1 MGYNNYGDYMKDN
14 FLIQGMSCAACSA
27 RLEKVL
33 SRQDG
38 VSRANVNLSSNRAR
52 VIYDENVISRDDIL
66 AVISRAGFTGY
77 YQESRDIEKE
87 RELREKEIK
96 TLKRDFLISLIFAL
110 PLFSVMF
117 LHMAHIQVFYADA
130 RWQFAFATLVQIFGG
145 HRFYKGAISSLR
157 SKTFNMDVLVSM
169 GTTAAYLYSIYNM
182 FIDNPHLYFESS
194 AVIITLVL
202 LGKLMEAKAKAKT
215 NEAVDKLQSLK
226 VDEVTVIREGE
237 EKTISIDELEIDD
250 IVLVR
255 PGERLASD
263 GVITEGEASINE
275 AMITGESLPVN
286 KTIGEAVIG
295 STVNGP
301 STFKFKVTK
310 VGEDTT
316 LANIIRMVD
325 DAASSKAPVQRMADK
340 IANIFVPSV
349 MAIAF
354 LTFLIYTIFKDAN
367 TGIINAISVLVI
379 ACPCSLGLATPT
391 AIMVATG
398 RAAQS
403 GVLIKSGEVLEA
415 NAKVD
420 AVCFDKTGTLTEGEL
435 SLTKFINTSNISDK
449 DILRYAYSAENQSE
463 HLISEAIS
471 SFAKDKGIEYHE
483 ADEFEAIHSKGVRA
497 KLDNKEI
504 ILSNERYFDELG
516 INYDK
521 ALMKE
526 LLDEGATVIVMA
538 IDGKAVS
545 YFAIEDS
552 LRNDSKEAI
561 AKIKSMG
568 IKTYMLTG
576 DNDIVAK
583 NVAQKL
589 GIDEFR
595 AELLPEDKL
604 KAIEEIKKSCAK
616 LAMVGDGVNDAPS
629 LASSDVGYSI
639 ASGTDVALEASDIS
653 LLNNSIGGVQRAL
666 ELSRAAMKIIK
677 ENLFWAFFYN
687 VVGIPFAILGLLTP
701 MLAGT
706 AMAFSSVCVV
716 TNSLRLRYK

>member
-1 MGYNNYGDYMKDN
+1 MKDN

-286 KTIGEAVIG
+286 KTIGEVVIG

-420 AVCFDKTGTLTEGEL
+420 AVCFDKTGTLTEGKL
-435 SLTKFINTSNISDK
+435 SLTKFINTSNISDR

-471 SFAKDKGIEYHE
+471 SFAKDKGIEYNE

-552 LRNDSKEAI
+552 LRSDSKEAI

-653 LLNNSIGGVQRAL
+653 LLNNSISGVQRAL

>member
-1 MGYNNYGDYMKDN
+1 MKDN

-398 RAAQS
+398 RAAQG

-420 AVCFDKTGTLTEGEL
+420 AVCFDKTGTLTEGKL

-471 SFAKDKGIEYHE
+471 SYVRDKGIEYLE

-552 LRNDSKEAI
+552 LRSDSKEAI

-666 ELSRAAMKIIK
+666 ELSRAAIKIIK

>member
-1 MGYNNYGDYMKDN
+1 MKDN

-87 RELREKEIK
+87 RKLREKEIK

-117 LHMAHIQVFYADA
+117 LHMADIHVFYADA

-340 IANIFVPSV
+340 IANVFVPSV

-398 RAAQS
+398 RAAQG

-420 AVCFDKTGTLTEGEL
+420 AVCFDKTGTLTEGKL

-552 LRNDSKEAI
+552 LRSDSKEAI

>member
-1 MGYNNYGDYMKDN
+1 MKDN

-96 TLKRDFLISLIFAL
+96 SLKRDFIISLIFAL

-117 LHMAHIQVFYADA
+117 FHMAGIHVFYADA

-182 FIDNPHLYFESS
+182 SIANPHLYFESS

-202 LGKLMEAKAKAKT
+202 LGKLMEAKAKDKT

-226 VDEVTVIREGE
+226 VDEVTVIRGGE
-237 EKTISIDELEIDD
+237 EKTISIDELDIDD
-250 IVLVR
+250 VVLVR

-263 GVITEGEASINE
+263 GVIIEGEASINE
-275 AMITGESLPVN
+275 AMITGESLPVS
-286 KTIGEAVIG
+286 KAVGDAVIG

-325 DAASSKAPVQRMADK
+325 DAASSKAPVQRLADK
-340 IANIFVPSV
+340 IANIFVPAV

-403 GVLIKSGEVLEA
+403 GILIKSGEVLEA

-420 AVCFDKTGTLTEGEL
+420 AVCFDKTGTLTEGKL
-435 SLTKFINTSNISDK
+435 ALTKFINTSSLSDRE
-449 DILRYAYSAENQSE
+449 ILRYAYSAENQSE

-471 SFAKDKGIEYHE
+471 SYARDKSIEYAE

-538 IDGKAVS
+538 IDRQTVS

-552 LRNDSKEAI
+552 LRSDSKEAI
-561 AKIKSMG
+561 AKIKAMG

-576 DNDIVAK
+576 DNSTVAK

-629 LASSDVGYSI
+629 LASSDVGYSV

-653 LLNNSIGGVQRAL
+653 LLNNSIGGVARAL

>member
-1 MGYNNYGDYMKDN
+1 MKDN

-263 GVITEGEASINE
+263 GVIVEGEASINE

-398 RAAQS
+398 RAAQG

-420 AVCFDKTGTLTEGEL
+420 AVCFDKTGTLTEGKL

-552 LRNDSKEAI
+552 LRSDSKEAI

>member
-1 MGYNNYGDYMKDN
+1 MKDN

-66 AVISRAGFTGY
+66 TVISRAGFTGY

-340 IANIFVPSV
+340 IANVFVPSV

-420 AVCFDKTGTLTEGEL
+420 AVCFDKTGTLTEGKL

-653 LLNNSIGGVQRAL
+653 LLNNSISGVQRAL

>member
-1 MGYNNYGDYMKDN
+1 MKDN

-52 VIYDENVISRDDIL
+52 VIYDENLISRDDIL

-77 YQESRDIEKE
+77 YQESRDIAKE

-96 TLKRDFLISLIFAL
+96 TLKRDFIISLVFAL

-117 LHMAHIQVFYADA
+117 LHMAGVHVFYADPW
-130 RWQFAFATLVQIFGG
+130 WQFAFATLVQIFGG

-182 FIDNPHLYFESS
+182 FISNPHLYFESS

-215 NEAVDKLQSLK
+215 NEAVDKLQNLK
-226 VDEVTVIREGE
+226 VDTLTVIKDGT
-237 EKTISIDELEIDD
+237 EKTINIDELEVDD

-255 PGERLASD
+255 PGERVASD
-263 GVITEGEASINE
+263 GVIIEGEASINE

-286 KTIGEAVIG
+286 KTVGDAVIG

-403 GVLIKSGEVLEA
+403 GILIKSGEVLEA

-420 AVCFDKTGTLTEGEL
+420 AVCFDKTGTLTEGKL
-435 SLTKFINTSNISDK
+435 ALTKFINKSSMSDA
-449 DILRYAYSAENQSE
+449 DILKYAYSAENQSE

-471 SFAKDKGIEYHE
+471 SYARDRGVSYIE

-497 KLDNKEI
+497 KLDGKEI

-516 INYDK
+516 IAYDK
-521 ALMKE
+521 DIMKE

-538 IDGKAVS
+538 VDKSAVA

-552 LRNDSKEAI
+552 LRSDSKEAI
-561 AKIKSMG
+561 AKIKAMG

-576 DNDIVAK
+576 DNSTVAR
-583 NVAQKL
+583 NVSHKL
-589 GIDEFR
+589 GIDDFR

-604 KAIEEIKKSCAK
+604 KAIEEIKGECTK

-653 LLNNSIGGVQRAL
+653 LLNNSIFGVVRAL

-687 VVGIPFAILGLLTP
+687 VVGIPFAMLGLLTP

>member
-1 MGYNNYGDYMKDN
+1 MKDN

-96 TLKRDFLISLIFAL
+96 SLKRDFIISLIFAL

-117 LHMAHIQVFYADA
+117 FHMAGIHVFYADA

-182 FIDNPHLYFESS
+182 SIANPHLYFESS

-202 LGKLMEAKAKAKT
+202 LGKLMEAKAKDKT

-226 VDEVTVIREGE
+226 VDEVTVIRDGE
-237 EKTISIDELEIDD
+237 EKTISIDELDIDD
-250 IVLVR
+250 VVLVR

-263 GVITEGEASINE
+263 GVIIDGEASINE

-286 KTIGEAVIG
+286 KTVGDAVIG

-325 DAASSKAPVQRMADK
+325 DAASSKAPVQRLADK
-340 IANIFVPSV
+340 IANIFVPAV

-403 GVLIKSGEVLEA
+403 GILIKSGEVLEA

-420 AVCFDKTGTLTEGEL
+420 AVCFDKTGTLTEGKL
-435 SLTKFINTSNISDK
+435 ALTKFINTSSLSDRE
-449 DILRYAYSAENQSE
+449 ILRYAYSAENQSE

-471 SFAKDKGIEYHE
+471 SYARDKSIEYAE

-538 IDGKAVS
+538 IDRKAVS

-552 LRNDSKEAI
+552 LRSDSKEAI
-561 AKIKSMG
+561 AKIKAMG

-576 DNDIVAK
+576 DNSTVAK

-589 GIDEFR
+589 GIDDFR

-629 LASSDVGYSI
+629 LASADVGYSI

-653 LLNNSIGGVQRAL
+653 LLNNSIGGVARAL

>member
-1 MGYNNYGDYMKDN
+1 MKDN

-403 GVLIKSGEVLEA
+403 GVLIKSGEVLET

-420 AVCFDKTGTLTEGEL
+420 AVCFDKTGTLTEGKL

-552 LRNDSKEAI
+552 LRSDSKEAI

>member
-1 MGYNNYGDYMKDN
+1 MKDN

-157 SKTFNMDVLVSM
+157 SKTFNMDVLVFM

-263 GVITEGEASINE
+263 GVIVEGEASINE

-354 LTFLIYTIFKDAN
+354 LTFLIYTIFKDVN

-420 AVCFDKTGTLTEGEL
+420 AVCFDKTGTLTEGKL

-552 LRNDSKEAI
+552 LRSDSKEAI

-653 LLNNSIGGVQRAL
+653 LLNNSISGVQRAL

>member
-1 MGYNNYGDYMKDN
+1 MKDN

-38 VSRANVNLSSNRAR
+38 ISKANVNLSSNRAR

-420 AVCFDKTGTLTEGEL
+420 AVCFDKTGTLTEGKL

-552 LRNDSKEAI
+552 LRSDSKEAI

-653 LLNNSIGGVQRAL
+653 LLNNSISGVQRAL

>member
-1 MGYNNYGDYMKDN
+1 MKDN

-38 VSRANVNLSSNRAR
+38 VNKANVNLSSNRAR
-52 VIYDENVISRDDIL
+52 VIYDPDLISREDIL
-66 AVISRAGFTGY
+66 SVIDRAGFTGY
-77 YQESRDIEKE
+77 YQETRDVEKE
-87 RELREKEIK
+87 KALREKEIK
-96 TLKRDFLISLIFAL
+96 TLKRDFIISLIFTL
-110 PLFSVMF
+110 PLFSIMF
-117 LHMAHIQVFYADA
+117 LNMMGINVFYQDPN
-130 RWQFAFATLVQIFGG
+130 WQLAFATLVQIFGG

-182 FIDNPHLYFESS
+182 FTNKGHLYFESS
-194 AVIITLVL
+194 AVIVTLVL
-202 LGKLMEAKAKAKT
+202 LGKLMEARAKAKT

-226 VDEVTVIREGE
+226 VDELTVIKDGV
-237 EKTISIDELEIDD
+237 EKTIGIDELELDD

-255 PGERLASD
+255 AGERIASD
-263 GVITEGEASINE
+263 GIIIEGEASINE
-275 AMITGESLPVN
+275 AMITGESIPVS
-286 KTIGEAVIG
+286 KEVGDTVIG

-310 VGEDTT
+310 IGEDTT

-325 DAASSKAPVQRMADK
+325 DAASSKAPVQRLADK

-349 MAIAF
+349 IGIAF
-354 LTFLIYTIFKDAN
+354 LTFLFYTIFKDAN

-391 AIMVATG
+391 AIMVGTG

-403 GVLIKSGEVLEA
+403 GILIKSGEVLEA

-420 AVCFDKTGTLTEGEL
+420 AVCFDKTGTLTEGKL
-435 SLTKFINTSNISDK
+435 ALTKFVNTSDMSDR
-449 DILRYAYSAENQSE
+449 DILKYAYSAENKSE
-463 HLISEAIS
+463 HLISQAIS
-471 SFAKDKGIEYHE
+471 TYAKEKGVEYVE
-483 ADEFEAIHSKGVRA
+483 ADEFDAVHSKGVRA
-497 KLDNKEI
+497 KLDGKEI
-504 ILSNERYFDELG
+504 ILSNERYFDELN
-516 INYDK
+516 ISYDK
-521 ALMKE
+521 GVLQE
-526 LLDEGATVIVMA
+526 LLDDGATVIIMS
-538 IDGKAVS
+538 IGSKAVA

-552 LRNDSKEAI
+552 LREDSVESI
-561 AKIKSMG
+561 AKLKKMG

-576 DNDIVAK
+576 DNKVLAK
-583 NVAQKL
+583 KVSDKL
-589 GIDEFR
+589 GIDEYR

-604 KAIEEIKKSCAK
+604 AVIEEIKKSSEK

-629 LASSDVGYSI
+629 LASADVGYSV

-653 LLNNSIGGVQRAL
+653 LLNNNVSGVVRAL
-666 ELSRAAMKIIK
+666 ELSRSAMKIIK
-677 ENLFWAFFYN
+677 QNLFWAFFYN

-701 MLAGT
+701 MIAGT

-716 TNSLRLRYK
+716 SNSLRLRYK

>member
-1 MGYNNYGDYMKDN
+1 MKDN

-52 VIYDENVISRDDIL
+52 VIYDENVITRDDIL

-96 TLKRDFLISLIFAL
+96 SLKRDFIISLIFAL

-117 LHMAHIQVFYADA
+117 FHMAGIHVFYADA

-182 FIDNPHLYFESS
+182 SIDNPHLYFESS

-226 VDEVTVIREGE
+226 VDEVTVIRGGE
-237 EKTISIDELEIDD
+237 EKTISIDELDIDD

-263 GVITEGEASINE
+263 GVIIEGEASINE

-286 KTIGEAVIG
+286 KTVGDAVIG

-403 GVLIKSGEVLEA
+403 GILIKSGEVLEA

-420 AVCFDKTGTLTEGEL
+420 AVCFDKTGTLTEGKL
-435 SLTKFINTSNISDK
+435 ALTKFINTSSLSDRE
-449 DILRYAYSAENQSE
+449 ILRYAYSAENQSE

-471 SFAKDKGIEYHE
+471 SYARDKSIEYAE

-538 IDGKAVS
+538 IDRQAAS

-552 LRNDSKEAI
+552 LRSDSKEAI
-561 AKIKSMG
+561 AKIKAMG

-576 DNDIVAK
+576 DNSTVAK

-629 LASSDVGYSI
+629 LASSDVGYSV

-653 LLNNSIGGVQRAL
+653 LLNNSIGGVARAL

>member
-1 MGYNNYGDYMKDN
+1 MKDN

-77 YQESRDIEKE
+77 YQESRDIAKE

-263 GVITEGEASINE
+263 GVIVEGEASINE

-301 STFKFKVTK
+301 STFKLKVTK

-398 RAAQS
+398 RAAQG

-420 AVCFDKTGTLTEGEL
+420 AVCFDKTGTLTEGKL

-552 LRNDSKEAI
+552 LRSDSKEAI

>member
-1 MGYNNYGDYMKDN
+1 MKDN

-237 EKTISIDELEIDD
+237 EKTISIDELDIDD

-286 KTIGEAVIG
+286 KTIGEGVIG

-340 IANIFVPSV
+340 IANVFVPSV

-420 AVCFDKTGTLTEGEL
+420 AVCFDKTGTLTEGKL

-552 LRNDSKEAI
+552 LRSDSKEAI

-666 ELSRAAMKIIK
+666 EISRAAMKIIK

>member
-1 MGYNNYGDYMKDN
+1 MKDN

-117 LHMAHIQVFYADA
+117 LHMAHIHVFYADA

-263 GVITEGEASINE
+263 GVITEGEASIKE

-420 AVCFDKTGTLTEGEL
+420 AVCFDKTGTLTEGKL

-604 KAIEEIKKSCAK
+604 KAIEEIKKSCEK

>member
-1 MGYNNYGDYMKDN
+1 MKDN

-52 VIYDENVISRDDIL
+52 VIYDENVITRDDIL

-96 TLKRDFLISLIFAL
+96 SLKRDFIISLIFAL

-117 LHMAHIQVFYADA
+117 FHMAGIHVFYADA

-182 FIDNPHLYFESS
+182 SIANPHLYFESS

-202 LGKLMEAKAKAKT
+202 LGKLMEAKAKDKT

-226 VDEVTVIREGE
+226 VDEVTVIRDGE
-237 EKTISIDELEIDD
+237 EKTISIDELGIDD

-263 GVITEGEASINE
+263 GVIIEGEASINE

-286 KTIGEAVIG
+286 KTVGDAVIG

-325 DAASSKAPVQRMADK
+325 DAASSKAPVQRLADK
-340 IANIFVPSV
+340 IANIFVPAV

-398 RAAQS
+398 RAAQ
-403 GVLIKSGEVLEA
+403 GGILIKSGEVLEA

-420 AVCFDKTGTLTEGEL
+420 AVCFDKTGTLTEGKL
-435 SLTKFINTSNISDK
+435 ALTKFINTSSLSDRE
-449 DILRYAYSAENQSE
+449 ILRYAYSAENQSE

-471 SFAKDKGIEYHE
+471 SYARDKSIEYAE

-538 IDGKAVS
+538 IDRKAVS

-552 LRNDSKEAI
+552 LRSDSKEAI
-561 AKIKSMG
+561 AKIKAMG

-576 DNDIVAK
+576 DNSTVAK

-629 LASSDVGYSI
+629 LASSDVGYSV

-653 LLNNSIGGVQRAL
+653 LLNNSIGGVARAL

>member
-1 MGYNNYGDYMKDN
+1 MKDN

-226 VDEVTVIREGE
+226 VDEVTVIRGGE

-340 IANIFVPSV
+340 IANVFVPSV

-420 AVCFDKTGTLTEGEL
+420 AVCFDKTGTLTEGKL

-538 IDGKAVS
+538 IDRETVA

-552 LRNDSKEAI
+552 LRSDSKEAI

-653 LLNNSIGGVQRAL
+653 LLNNSISGVQRAL

>member
-1 MGYNNYGDYMKDN
+1 MKDN

-96 TLKRDFLISLIFAL
+96 SLKRDFIISLIFAL

-117 LHMAHIQVFYADA
+117 FHMAGIHVFYADA

-182 FIDNPHLYFESS
+182 SIANPHLYFESS

-202 LGKLMEAKAKAKT
+202 LGKLMEAKAKDKT

-226 VDEVTVIREGE
+226 VDEVTVIRDGE
-237 EKTISIDELEIDD
+237 EKTISIDELGIDD

-263 GVITEGEASINE
+263 GVIIEGEASINE

-286 KTIGEAVIG
+286 KTVGDAVIG

-325 DAASSKAPVQRMADK
+325 DAASSKAPVQRLADK
-340 IANIFVPSV
+340 IANIFVPAV

-398 RAAQS
+398 RAAQ
-403 GVLIKSGEVLEA
+403 GGILIKSGEVLEA

-420 AVCFDKTGTLTEGEL
+420 AVCFDKTGTLTEGKL
-435 SLTKFINTSNISDK
+435 ALTKFINTSSLSDRE
-449 DILRYAYSAENQSE
+449 ILRYAYSAENQSE

-471 SFAKDKGIEYHE
+471 SYARDKSIEYAE

-538 IDGKAVS
+538 IDRQAVS

-552 LRNDSKEAI
+552 LRSDSKDAI
-561 AKIKSMG
+561 AKIKAMG

-576 DNDIVAK
+576 DNSTVAK

-629 LASSDVGYSI
+629 LASSDVGYSV

-653 LLNNSIGGVQRAL
+653 LLNNSIGGVARAL

>member
-1 MGYNNYGDYMKDN
+1 MKDN

-117 LHMAHIQVFYADA
+117 LHMAHIQMFYADA

-420 AVCFDKTGTLTEGEL
+420 AVCFDKTGTLTEGKL
-435 SLTKFINTSNISDK
+435 SLAKFINTSNISDK

-471 SFAKDKGIEYHE
+471 SYARDKGIEYLE

>member
-1 MGYNNYGDYMKDN
+1 MKDN

-286 KTIGEAVIG
+286 KTVGEAVIG

-420 AVCFDKTGTLTEGEL
+420 AVCFDKTGTLTEGKL
-435 SLTKFINTSNISDK
+435 SLTKFINTSNTSDK

-471 SFAKDKGIEYHE
+471 SFAKDKGIEYLE

-526 LLDEGATVIVMA
+526 LLNEGATVIVMA

-552 LRNDSKEAI
+552 LRSDSKEAI

>member
-1 MGYNNYGDYMKDN
+1 MKDN

-33 SRQDG
+33 SKQDG

-420 AVCFDKTGTLTEGEL
+420 AVCFDKTGTLTEGKL
-435 SLTKFINTSNISDK
+435 SLTKFINTSNISDR

-471 SFAKDKGIEYHE
+471 SFAKDKGIEYNE

-552 LRNDSKEAI
+552 LRSDSKEAI

-653 LLNNSIGGVQRAL
+653 LLNNSISGVQRAL

>member
-1 MGYNNYGDYMKDN
+1 MKDN

-66 AVISRAGFTGY
+66 DVISRAGFTGY

-398 RAAQS
+398 RAAQG

-420 AVCFDKTGTLTEGEL
+420 AVCFDKTGTLTEGKL

-552 LRNDSKEAI
+552 LRSDSKEAI

>member
-1 MGYNNYGDYMKDN
+1 MKDN

-420 AVCFDKTGTLTEGEL
+420 AVCFDKTGTLTEGKL

-521 ALMKE
+521 ALMKG

-552 LRNDSKEAI
+552 LRSDSKEAI

>member
-1 MGYNNYGDYMKDN
+1 MKDN

-38 VSRANVNLSSNRAR
+38 VSKANVNLSSNRAR
-52 VIYDENVISRDDIL
+52 VIYDENVITRDDIL

-96 TLKRDFLISLIFAL
+96 SLKRDFIISLIFAL

-117 LHMAHIQVFYADA
+117 FHMAGIHVFYADA

-182 FIDNPHLYFESS
+182 SIANPHLYFESS

-202 LGKLMEAKAKAKT
+202 LGKLMEAKAKDKT
-215 NEAVDKLQSLK
+215 NEAVDNLQSLK
-226 VDEVTVIREGE
+226 VDEVTVIRDGE
-237 EKTISIDELEIDD
+237 EKTISIDELDIDD
-250 IVLVR
+250 VVLVR

-263 GVITEGEASINE
+263 GVIIEGEASINE

-286 KTIGEAVIG
+286 KTVGDAVIG

-325 DAASSKAPVQRMADK
+325 DAASSKAPVQRLADK
-340 IANIFVPSV
+340 IANIFVPAV

-391 AIMVATG
+391 AIMVATC
-398 RAAQS
+398 RAAQ
-403 GVLIKSGEVLEA
+403 GGILIKSGEVLEA

-420 AVCFDKTGTLTEGEL
+420 AVCFDKTGTLTEGKL
-435 SLTKFINTSNISDK
+435 ALTKFINTSSLSDRE
-449 DILRYAYSAENQSE
+449 ILRYAYSAENQSE

-471 SFAKDKGIEYHE
+471 SFARDKSIEYAE

-538 IDGKAVS
+538 IDGEAVS

-552 LRNDSKEAI
+552 LRSDSKEAI
-561 AKIKSMG
+561 AKIKAMG

-576 DNDIVAK
+576 DNSTVAK

-629 LASSDVGYSI
+629 LASADVGYSI

-653 LLNNSIGGVQRAL
+653 LLNNSIGGVARAL

>member
-1 MGYNNYGDYMKDN
+1 MKDN

-96 TLKRDFLISLIFAL
+96 TLKRDFVISLIFAL

-255 PGERLASD
+255 LGERLASD

>member
-1 MGYNNYGDYMKDN
+1 MKDN

-96 TLKRDFLISLIFAL
+96 SLKRDFIISLIFAL

-117 LHMAHIQVFYADA
+117 FHMAGIHVFYADA

-145 HRFYKGAISSLR
+145 HRFYKVAISSLR

-182 FIDNPHLYFESS
+182 SIANPHLYFESS

-202 LGKLMEAKAKAKT
+202 LGKLMEAKAKDKT

-226 VDEVTVIREGE
+226 VDEVTVIRGGE
-237 EKTISIDELEIDD
+237 EKTIGIDELDIDD
-250 IVLVR
+250 VVLVR

-263 GVITEGEASINE
+263 GVIIEGEASINE

-286 KTIGEAVIG
+286 KTVGDAVIG

-325 DAASSKAPVQRMADK
+325 DAASSKAPVQRLADK
-340 IANIFVPSV
+340 IANIFVPAV

-403 GVLIKSGEVLEA
+403 GILIKSGEVLEA

-420 AVCFDKTGTLTEGEL
+420 AVCFDKTGTLTEGKL
-435 SLTKFINTSNISDK
+435 ALTKFINTSSLSDRE
-449 DILRYAYSAENQSE
+449 ILRYAYSAENQSE

-471 SFAKDKGIEYHE
+471 SYARDKSIEYAE

-538 IDGKAVS
+538 IDRKAVS

-552 LRNDSKEAI
+552 LRSDSKEAI
-561 AKIKSMG
+561 AKIKAMG

-576 DNDIVAK
+576 DNSTVAK

-589 GIDEFR
+589 GIDDFR

-604 KAIEEIKKSCAK
+604 KAIEEIKQSCAK

-629 LASSDVGYSI
+629 LASSDVGYSV

-653 LLNNSIGGVQRAL
+653 LLNNSIGGVARAL

>member
-1 MGYNNYGDYMKDN
+1 MVIIMKDN

-420 AVCFDKTGTLTEGEL
+420 AVCFDKTGTLTEGKL

-552 LRNDSKEAI
+552 LRSDSKEAI

>member
-1 MGYNNYGDYMKDN
+1 MKDN

-286 KTIGEAVIG
+286 KTIGDAVIG

-398 RAAQS
+398 RAAQG

-420 AVCFDKTGTLTEGEL
+420 AVCFDKTGTLTEGKL

-471 SFAKDKGIEYHE
+471 SFAKDKGIEYLE

-497 KLDNKEI
+497 KLDDKEI

-526 LLDEGATVIVMA
+526 LLNEGATVIVMA

-552 LRNDSKEAI
+552 LRSDSKEAI

>member
-1 MGYNNYGDYMKDN
+1 MKDN

-340 IANIFVPSV
+340 IANVFVPSV

-420 AVCFDKTGTLTEGEL
+420 AVCFDKTGTLTEGKL

-552 LRNDSKEAI
+552 LRSDSKEAI

>member
-1 MGYNNYGDYMKDN
+1 MKDN

-420 AVCFDKTGTLTEGEL
+420 AVCFDKTGTLTEGKL

-552 LRNDSKEAI
+552 LRSDSKEAI

-653 LLNNSIGGVQRAL
+653 LLNNSISGVQRAL

>member
-1 MGYNNYGDYMKDN
+1 MKDN

-77 YQESRDIEKE
+77 YQESRDIAKE
-87 RELREKEIK
+87 RELRKKEIK

-420 AVCFDKTGTLTEGEL
+420 AVCFDKTGTLTEGKL

-653 LLNNSIGGVQRAL
+653 LLNNSISGVQRAL

>member
-1 MGYNNYGDYMKDN
+1 MKDN

-87 RELREKEIK
+87 RELREKVIK

-420 AVCFDKTGTLTEGEL
+420 AVCFDKTGTLTEGKL

-552 LRNDSKEAI
+552 LRSDSKEAI

-653 LLNNSIGGVQRAL
+653 LLNNSISGVQRAL

>member
-1 MGYNNYGDYMKDN
+1 MKDN

-117 LHMAHIQVFYADA
+117 LHMADIHVFYADA

-169 GTTAAYLYSIYNM
+169 GTTAAYLYSIYNI

-420 AVCFDKTGTLTEGEL
+420 AVCFDKTGTLTEGKL

-552 LRNDSKEAI
+552 LRSDSKEAI

-653 LLNNSIGGVQRAL
+653 LLNNSISGVQRAL

>member
-1 MGYNNYGDYMKDN
+1 
-14 FLIQGMSCAACSA
+14 
-27 RLEKVL
+27 
-33 SRQDG
+33 
-38 VSRANVNLSSNRAR
+38 
-52 VIYDENVISRDDIL
+52 
-66 AVISRAGFTGY
+66 
-77 YQESRDIEKE
+77 
-87 RELREKEIK
+87 
-96 TLKRDFLISLIFAL
+96 
-110 PLFSVMF
+110 
-117 LHMAHIQVFYADA
+117 
-130 RWQFAFATLVQIFGG
+130 
-145 HRFYKGAISSLR
+145 
-157 SKTFNMDVLVSM
+157 
-169 GTTAAYLYSIYNM
+169 
-182 FIDNPHLYFESS
+182 
-194 AVIITLVL
+194 
-202 LGKLMEAKAKAKT
+202 
-215 NEAVDKLQSLK
+215 
-226 VDEVTVIREGE
+226 
-237 EKTISIDELEIDD
+237 
-250 IVLVR
+250 
-255 PGERLASD
+255 
-263 GVITEGEASINE
+263 
-275 AMITGESLPVN
+275 
-286 KTIGEAVIG
+286 
-295 STVNGP
+295 
-301 STFKFKVTK
+301 
-310 VGEDTT
+310 
-316 LANIIRMVD
+316 
-325 DAASSKAPVQRMADK
+325 
-340 IANIFVPSV
+340 

-420 AVCFDKTGTLTEGEL
+420 AVCFDKTGTLTEGKL

>member
-1 MGYNNYGDYMKDN
+1 MKDN

-263 GVITEGEASINE
+263 GVIVEGEASINE

-420 AVCFDKTGTLTEGEL
+420 AVCFDKTGTLTEGKL

-545 YFAIEDS
+545 CFAIEDS
-552 LRNDSKEAI
+552 LRSDSKEAI

-653 LLNNSIGGVQRAL
+653 LLNNSISGVQRAL

>member
-1 MGYNNYGDYMKDN
+1 MKDN

-66 AVISRAGFTGY
+66 DVISRAGFTGY

-226 VDEVTVIREGE
+226 VDEVTVIRGGE

-340 IANIFVPSV
+340 IANVFVPSV

-398 RAAQS
+398 RAAQG

-420 AVCFDKTGTLTEGEL
+420 AVCFDKTGTLTEGKL

-552 LRNDSKEAI
+552 LRSDSKEAI

-653 LLNNSIGGVQRAL
+653 LLNNSISGVQRAL

>member
-1 MGYNNYGDYMKDN
+1 MKDN

-96 TLKRDFLISLIFAL
+96 SLKRDFIISLIFAL

-117 LHMAHIQVFYADA
+117 FHMAGIHVFYADA

-182 FIDNPHLYFESS
+182 SIANPHLYFESS

-226 VDEVTVIREGE
+226 VDEVTVIRDGE
-237 EKTISIDELEIDD
+237 EKTISIDELDIDD

-263 GVITEGEASINE
+263 GVIIEGEASINE
-275 AMITGESLPVN
+275 AMITGESLPVS
-286 KTIGEAVIG
+286 KAVGDAVIG

-310 VGEDTT
+310 VGDDTT

-340 IANIFVPSV
+340 IANVFVPSV

-354 LTFLIYTIFKDAN
+354 LTFLIYTIFRDAN

-403 GVLIKSGEVLEA
+403 GILIKSGEVLEA

-420 AVCFDKTGTLTEGEL
+420 AVCFDKTGTLTEGKL
-435 SLTKFINTSNISDK
+435 ALTKFINTSSLSDRE
-449 DILRYAYSAENQSE
+449 ILRYAYSAENQSE

-471 SFAKDKGIEYHE
+471 SYARDNSIEYAE

-538 IDGKAVS
+538 IDRKAVS

-552 LRNDSKEAI
+552 LRSDSKEAI
-561 AKIKSMG
+561 AKIKAMG

-576 DNDIVAK
+576 DNSAVAK

-629 LASSDVGYSI
+629 LASSDVGYSV

-653 LLNNSIGGVQRAL
+653 LLNNSIGGVARAL